1 MEPIGWVL
9 LIGMGGLLGFL
20 LYGVLKKNEG
30 EK

>member
-9 LIGMGGLLGFL
+9 LIGGLLLLGFCF
-20 LYGVLKKNEG
+20 YGVLKKNEG